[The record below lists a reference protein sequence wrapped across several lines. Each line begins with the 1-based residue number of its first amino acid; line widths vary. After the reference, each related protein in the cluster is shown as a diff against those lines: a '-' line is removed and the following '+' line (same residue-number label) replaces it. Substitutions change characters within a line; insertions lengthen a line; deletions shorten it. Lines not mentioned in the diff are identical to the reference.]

1 MFSFMRKKQP
11 QAIEPDRAK
20 TQRLEEEM
28 EITIRRYTA
37 RIEDGENALLS
48 WDKNR
53 KPIAV
58 DH

>member
-1 MFSFMRKKQP
+1 MFSFMRKKPP
-11 QAIEPDRAK
+11 QAVEPDRAE

-28 EITIRRYTA
+28 EITIQRYTA
-37 RIEDGENALLS
+37 RIQSGENALLS

-53 KPIAV
+53 KRIAV